1 MVNSQLKDKKQRLKE
16 ALKHISALE
25 ELMRII
31 DGRHSSALK
40 NACFD
45 YDSVKKELESCTN
58 ECFGYLYQLLEV
70 VG

>member
-1 MVNSQLKDKKQRLKE
+1 
-16 ALKHISALE
+16 
-25 ELMRII
+25 MRII